1 MIKDT
6 MKFIRLSSILINP
19 AMIRSISFTDTT
31 YTLNFMT
38 ERVNGMILFG
48 SGTIESNQL
57 HIVIDKNKQPS
68 DYRTMES
75 WISKNEHY

>member
-1 MIKDT
+1 

-19 AMIRSISFTDTT
+19 SMIRSISFTDTT

-38 ERVNGMILFG
+38 ERVNSTILFG
-48 SGTIESNQL
+48 SGIIESSQL
-57 HIVIDKNKQPS
+57 YMVIDKNKQPL

-75 WISKNEHY
+75 WISKNEHF